1 MKARSAAK
9 RILIDHHAAIGDTI
23 CAEPALRAL
32 KKEVGEDSLII
43 LRVAHPELFR
53 NHPSLSHVDNSFED
67 FVERDYDRIIKL
79 SVAPTKENRRRH
91 LVDRAAEQIGV
102 SLDDRIPRIY
112 LDEKDAQSLQ
122 KFGLPFPPKLKI
134 AISPAVNWS
143 SRLWERSDKWAR
155 LCRILINEF
164 DATIIQLGHEGSYT
178 ANLGIDL
185 VGRTTVREAAVVLSS
200 CDLLISVDTGLI
212 HLAAA
217 VGTACVGLYGPIY
230 PELRMHPGPG
240 RAVISAEA
248 QCRGCFHWYEGEVE
262 NCPKGHHECMRLI
275 SVESVVFAVS
285 KMLSSRRGS
294 FGFRGSFLSGSSC
307 H

>member
-1 MKARSAAK
+1 MVR
-9 RILIDHHAAIGDTI
+9 RILVEHHAAIGDTI

-32 KKEVGEDSLII
+32 KKEVGGDTSII

-53 NHPSLSHVDNSFED
+53 NHPSLSNVENSFEAY
-67 FVERDYDRIIKL
+67 VECDYERIIRL

-91 LVDRAAEQIGV
+91 LVDRASEQMGV
-102 SLDDRIPRIY
+102 SLDDRVPRIY
-112 LDEKDAQSLQ
+112 LDTEDEQSLT
-122 KFGLPFPPKLKI
+122 KFSLPGPDRLKI

-143 SRLWERSDKWAR
+143 SRLWEPSDKWAR

-185 VGRTTVREAAVVLSS
+185 VGQTSVREAAVVLSN
-200 CDLLISVDTGLI
+200 CKLLISVDTGLI
-212 HLAAA
+212 HLASA
-217 VGTACVGLYGPIY
+217 VGTPCVGLYGPIY

-248 QCRGCFHWYEGEVE
+248 QCRGCFHWYDGEVE

-275 SVESVVFAVS
+275 TVESVLSAVG
-285 KMLSSRRGS
+285 KVLSSRSGAL
-294 FGFRGSFLSGSSC
+294 GFSSSFLSGSSC